1 MKVNGLKTN
10 SMDLAKKFGLITLF
24 TSVSIQ
30 MVRSMARV
38 KMYGLTNQVTQEN
51 MLIISLRVKES
62 TFGQM
67 AENIQV
73 SGNKIK

>member
-1 MKVNGLKTN
+1 MKVNGLKTY

-38 KMYGLTNQVTQEN
+38 KMYGLTNQVTREN

>member
-30 MVRSMARV
+30 MVRSMAKV
-38 KMYGLTNQVTQEN
+38 KMYGLTNQVTREN
-51 MLIISLRVKES
+51 MLIISLRVKEF

-73 SGNKIK
+73 SGNKIQ

>member
-30 MVRSMARV
+30 MVRSMAKV
-38 KMYGLTNQVTQEN
+38 KMYGLTNQVTREN
-51 MLIISLRVKES
+51 ILIISLRVKES